1 MNGPA
6 PPDNTDR
13 LKLTPEVLNELRCP
27 RCRSTVEKHAGVL
40 ICGRATCG
48 AGYPVVGGVPILID
62 ETRSLFSA
70 TEIAA
75 SGSTPI
81 ELDSPL
87 RALAKRLLPTLSA
100 SPRSRDNFDRFVR
113 VLQEAAPRPRVLVLG
128 GHGLGRGME
137 PLANEPNIELVETDV
152 ALGGRTRLVCD
163 AHDLPFADGCMDGVV
178 VQAVLEHVVDPARC
192 VSEIHRVLKD
202 RAIVYAET
210 PFMQQVH
217 LGRYDFT
224 RFTPLGHRRL
234 FREFDEIASGS
245 AGGPGVALG
254 WSYLYFLRG
263 FAKKRRGIAVA
274 AVAARLTGFWLKY
287 FDRMIIDRPG
297 AQDGTWGYYFLG
309 RRSASALSDR
319 ELIAMYRGL
328 SRP

>member
-1 MNGPA
+1 M
-6 PPDNTDR
+6 
-13 LKLTPEVLNELRCP
+13 
-27 RCRSTVEKHAGVL
+27 S
-40 ICGRATCG
+40 
-48 AGYPVVGGVPILID
+48 YPVMSGVPVVID
-62 ETRSLFSA
+62 DAKSLFSA
-70 TEIAA
+70 AEIAA
-75 SGSTPI
+75 SDATPI

-87 RALAKRLLPTLSA
+87 RAVAKRWLPSLA
-100 SPRSRDNFDRFVR
+100 ANPRSQRNFERLVR
-113 VLQEAAPRPRVLVLG
+113 LLRGDTRRPRVLVLG
-128 GHGLGRGME
+128 GHGLGQGMQ
-137 PLANEPNIELVETDV
+137 PLAEDPDIELVETDV
-152 ALGGRTRLVCD
+152 ALGGRTKLVCD

-178 VQAVLEHVVDPARC
+178 VQAVLEHVLDPVRC
-192 VSEIHRVLKD
+192 VAEIHRVLKPGGV
-202 RAIVYAET
+202 VYAET

-234 FREFDEIASGS
+234 FRHFDEVASGS

-263 FAKKRRGIAVA
+263 FAKRRRGIAIA
-274 AVAARLTGFWLKY
+274 AVVARLTAFWLKY
-287 FDRMIIDRPG
+287 FDHVIIDRPG

-309 RRSASALSDR
+309 RRSDTTLSDR